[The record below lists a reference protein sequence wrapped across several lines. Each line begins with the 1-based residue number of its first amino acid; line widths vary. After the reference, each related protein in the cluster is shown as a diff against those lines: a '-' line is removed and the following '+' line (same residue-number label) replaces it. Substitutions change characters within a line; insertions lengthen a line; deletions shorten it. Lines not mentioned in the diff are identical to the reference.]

1 MSVNQRMLAKTDP
14 RDASAAAT
22 YSFRRA
28 LGARDLMPAI
38 GVGVA
43 TGLLAFYLT
52 KLYLERAPLTAEGLE
67 GLDSRRA
74 VRHLRR
80 ARSA

>member
-1 MSVNQRMLAKTDP
+1 MLAKTDP

-28 LGARDLMPAI
+28 LGARDLLPAI
-38 GVGVA
+38 GLGVA
-43 TGLLAFYLT
+43 TGVLAFYLT
-52 KLYLERAPLTAEGLE
+52 KLYLERTPLTAEGLE
-67 GLDSRRA
+67 SLESRGRA
-74 VRHLRR
+74 RHLRR

>member
-14 RDASAAAT
+14 RDASAAPR

-28 LGARDLMPAI
+28 LGARDLLPAV
-38 GVGVA
+38 GVGVV

-52 KLYLERAPLTAEGLE
+52 KLYLERTPLTAEALQPRG
-67 GLDSRRA
+67 GM
-74 VRHLRR
+74 RHLRR